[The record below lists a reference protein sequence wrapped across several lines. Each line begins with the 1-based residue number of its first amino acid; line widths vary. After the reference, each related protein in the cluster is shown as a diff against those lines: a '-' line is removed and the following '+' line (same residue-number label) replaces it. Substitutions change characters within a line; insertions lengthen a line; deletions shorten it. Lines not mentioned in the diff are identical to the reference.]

1 MQLGSPIRLSGV
13 TVRWRLFLNWK
24 ILTLKLILLLIL
36 TGCTK
41 PNPVKTEVIPP
52 QFNGNYTTQ
61 VVRQLWQMCSWNF
74 QMKQPSLSP
83 IMRQILCDCYTD
95 TIRADF
101 TPEEIK
107 DEASIKAKGLT
118 NRLVEKCNL
127 KIQPPP
133 KIDT

>member
-1 MQLGSPIRLSGV
+1 MKNKKVLASV
-13 TVRWRLFLNWK
+13 EE
-24 ILTLKLILLLIL
+24 LIEEGL
-36 TGCTK
+36 
-41 PNPVKTEVIPP
+41 VD
-52 QFNGNYTTQ
+52 
-61 VVRQLWQMCSWNF
+61 RQYIE
-74 QMKQPSLSP
+74 K
-83 IMRQILCDCYTD
+83 YTD
-95 TIRADF
+95 GYLELKNHVKDF